1 MSDTPN
7 PTNSPGSSA
16 GNPCPQGPAGENLV
30 LVGMRASGK
39 TTLGRELA
47 RRTGAPFVDLDEE
60 LGRRAGRD
68 ADELLRTEGE
78 AAFRALERDLL
89 RWAAALRGHV
99 VATGGGAVLG
109 AEAFSSLCASATV
122 VYLEWSPEALIDRG
136 TRRPRAPLRAGSL
149 ADEVRSLL
157 SERAALY
164 EAAAD
169 LTISGGD
176 GDPILEI
183 LSRWPRQ
190 TPPGPAR
197 DA

>member
-1 MSDTPN
+1 MN
-7 PTNSPGSSA
+7 I
-16 GNPCPQGPAGENLV
+16 LF
-30 LVGMRASGK
+30 VGFMGCGK
-39 TTLGRELA
+39 TALGKRLAARLGYSFLDTDKWIEVREGMPISKL
-47 RRTGAPFVDLDEE
+47 FEVK
-60 LGRRAGRD
+60 
-68 ADELLRTEGE
+68 GE
-78 AAFRALERDLL
+78 PYFRAQETECL
-89 RWAAALRGHV
+89 RALAKVNNHV

-122 VYLEWSPEALIDRG
+122 VYLEWSPEELIDRG